1 MKKSGLIVALDVA
14 DEKTALSLVDRIG
27 DAADVYK
34 IGLELFA
41 AGCGADLTREIKKRG
56 FAVFADLKLHDVPRT
71 TARATARIADLGA
84 DFLTVH
90 AEEQAMQ
97 AAVENR
103 GETKI
108 LAVTV
113 LTSLAAADLRAAG
126 FAESDPQKLA
136 LARARRARA
145 VGCAGVIAAGEEA
158 RELRRELGAD
168 FLLVTPGIRPSQAA
182 AEDQKRV
189 STPAAAV
196 AAGADYIVVGRPIH
210 AAADPRQAALA
221 IKEEIAN
228 PASREKCVEI
238 AAAT

>member
-90 AEEQAMQ
+90 AEAQAMQ

-136 LARARRARA
+136 LARARRARDA
-145 VGCAGVIAAGEEA
+145 GCAGVIAAGEEA
-158 RELRRELGAD
+158 RELRRELGAN

-210 AAADPRQAALA
+210 AAADPREAALA
-221 IKEEIAN
+221 IKKEIAN
-228 PASREKCVEI
+228 PASPEKCVEI